1 MAKILWSGSD
11 NERIQAVGWRL
22 EALVLRALWWL
33 VAPMSLDRASATGRR
48 LVRRLGPHTAKQ
60 RQVVANLRTVF
71 PERSRTEIEALARAV
86 WANLGAVLAELGQLE
101 KLLAALRG
109 PERLQIVHLNRDS
122 EFLAGRKTVIFV
134 TAHCAN
140 WELAAFA
147 AQQLSGKLD
156 VVYTPQSNPYLD
168 RMIQDKRR
176 ALGCGFIGKVSA
188 VRGMLK
194 SLKRGRSVGLLVDTR
209 VDEGPLEPFFGV
221 PAQVTPTPAWLALK
235 TGCDIVPVQVERV
248 RDARFR
254 IIFHPAL
261 HAARCD
267 DESDEQTVSRVTRQI
282 NARVESWI
290 RAQPGDWMC
299 TKRRW
304 PKELMRQRDARSPP

>member
-11 NERIQAVGWRL
+11 NRRTQMLGWWL
-22 EALVLRALWWL
+22 EALVLRSLWWL
-33 VAPMSLDRASATGRR
+33 VAPLSLDRASATGRR
-48 LVRRLGPHTAKQ
+48 LVRRLGPHTPKH
-60 RQVVANLRTVF
+60 RQVVANLKTVF
-71 PERSRTEIEALARAV
+71 PERSPSEIEALARAV
-86 WANLGAVLAELGQLE
+86 WGNLGAVLAEFGHME
-101 KLLAALRG
+101 KLVGSLQD
-109 PERLQIVHLNRDS
+109 PERLELVHLNRDPQ
-122 EFLAGRKTVIFV
+122 FLAGQKPVIFV

-147 AQQLSGKLD
+147 AQQLTGRLD

-168 RMIQDKRR
+168 KLIQDKRR

-188 VRGMLK
+188 VRGMFK
-194 SLKRGRSVGLLVDTR
+194 SLKSGRSVGLLVDTR

-221 PAQVTPTPAWLALK
+221 PAHVTSTPAWLALK

-254 IIFHPAL
+254 ITFHSAL
-261 HAARCD
+261 RAGRRG
-267 DESDEQTVSRVTRQI
+267 DESVEQSVSRVTRQI

-304 PKELMRQRDARSPP
+304 PKELMRQRDAGAPS